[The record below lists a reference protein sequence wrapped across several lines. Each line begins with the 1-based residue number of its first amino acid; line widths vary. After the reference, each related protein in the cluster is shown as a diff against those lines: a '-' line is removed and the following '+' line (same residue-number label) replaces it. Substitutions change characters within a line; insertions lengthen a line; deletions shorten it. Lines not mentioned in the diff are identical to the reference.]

1 MNIPNLLKKRDTVYG
16 ILAIW
21 IVLFHIRR
29 DFPLPYIPVIS
40 NIVGLGNFAVDIF
53 LFYSGLCLCLSA
65 AKHNYPENGWGEY
78 FKKRVLRIFIP
89 YFLICIPFYIW
100 SAVYELSGSLMHRL
114 FIFCLNISSAKF
126 WLKGTLTTW
135 YVYAIVF
142 CYIVFPLLY
151 SFLRKSGRK
160 GRICMLIGMA
170 GFAIIANYIPVLNNS
185 INLWARLPVFSIGI
199 IFGFDDIKL
208 REPNKLLVILSA
220 AVTLGLGYVISLS
233 ELSEKPLIPNVYR
246 FLLYIPMTLAVMVL
260 LSAFGGRIGAFEF
273 AGRLS
278 LEIYLIHIALIHIVR
293 YRNVFDV
300 IGLWI
305 IIALPAVSILISWI
319 VSLLEA
325 PIRKTL
331 TNLTRGKENESLHN
345 I

>member
-1 MNIPNLLKKRDTVYG
+1 MNIANLLKKRDTVYG
-16 ILAIW
+16 VLAIW
-21 IVLFHIRR
+21 IVIFHIRR
-29 DFPLPYIPVIS
+29 DFPVPYIPVIS
-40 NIVGLGNFAVDIF
+40 NIVGLGNIAVDIF

-65 AKHNYPENGWGEY
+65 AKNNYPENGWGEY

-100 SAVYELSGSLMHRL
+100 SAVYEISGSFTHRL
-114 FIFCLNISSAKF
+114 LIFCLNISSAKF
-126 WLKGTLTTW
+126 WLQGTLTTW

-142 CYIVFPLLY
+142 CYLVFPLLY
-151 SFLRKSGRK
+151 SVLKKANRTQRVF
-160 GRICMLIGMA
+160 ILIGMA
-170 GFAIIANYIPVLNNS
+170 GFAIIANYVPLLKNS
-185 INLWARLPVFSIGI
+185 INLWARLPIFSIGV
-199 IFGFDDIKL
+199 IFGFDDVKPKEPGKL
-208 REPNKLLVILSA
+208 SVILSA

-246 FLLYIPMTLAVMVL
+246 FLLYIPMTLAVMAL
-260 LSAFGGRIGAFEF
+260 LSAFGGRLGALDF

-278 LEIYLIHIALIHIVR
+278 LEIYLVHIALLHLVR
-293 YRNVFDV
+293 YRNVFDA

-305 IIALPAVSILISWI
+305 IIALPAASVLVSWL